1 MKHRKFAFAN
11 TYGSY
16 QLTLICHLQK
26 LISKSILYKYM
37 KRSLQLAKSR
47 AMGWLGQGLSPRQL
61 GFTLALGFAVGCV
74 PVLGVTTAIC
84 TVLALAFGLNMP
96 AIQAANWLAM
106 PFQIF
111 LLVPFLR
118 LGQWLFRRPAMG
130 FSRSQILAELTRAPW
145 QAMARMGGM
154 WSHALLAWLVM
165 AAPFCL
171 LLMLALTFLLGR
183 LPRMSAAQSG
193 D

>member
-1 MKHRKFAFAN
+1 MPAPAF
-11 TYGSY
+11 
-16 QLTLICHLQK
+16 QK
-26 LISKSILYKYM
+26 
-37 KRSLQLAKSR
+37 
-47 AMGWLGQGLSPRQL
+47 
-61 GFTLALGFAVGCV
+61 CV
-74 PVLGVTTAIC
+74 PLLGVTTAIC
-84 TVLALAFGLNMP
+84 TLLALAFGLNMA

-106 PFQIF
+106 PFQLF

-118 LGQWLFRRPAMG
+118 LGQWLFRGPAMG
-130 FSRSQILAELTRAPW
+130 FSRSQIVAQMTSAPW
-145 QAMARMGGM
+145 QAMTRLGGM

-183 LPRMSAAQSG
+183 LPQISPAESG

>member
-1 MKHRKFAFAN
+1 
-11 TYGSY
+11 
-16 QLTLICHLQK
+16 
-26 LISKSILYKYM
+26 
-37 KRSLQLAKSR
+37 
-47 AMGWLGQGLSPRQL
+47 
-61 GFTLALGFAVGCV
+61 
-74 PVLGVTTAIC
+74 
-84 TVLALAFGLNMP
+84 MP